1 MGSNDSDTMYLAGR
15 RELTYICRGPADML
29 EVVPAAEVL
38 WVLLHY
44 EHIFLSGMMIAFA
57 PAFGDHA

>member
-1 MGSNDSDTMYLAGR
+1 
-15 RELTYICRGPADML
+15 ML